1 MQVTLR
7 PMKKKDMALIRKLTV
22 ETGWNSMSETDRKE
36 LNKKQWSR
44 HMEEVFENFAK
55 QENSEI
61 YVAEDENHTFAGY
74 LFVGE
79 SRNLMVGKSSGFI
92 YDIYVNEEFRGKGI
106 GKQLIERAENY
117 CRQRGYTRLSLM
129 VSAHNKPALKL
140 YESTGF
146 QKDQIYMD
154 KEII

>member
-1 MQVTLR
+1 MFR

-22 ETGWNSMSETDRKE
+22 ETGWNSISETDRKE

-61 YVAEDENHTFAGY
+61 YVAEDENQTFAGY

-79 SRNLMVGKSSGFI
+79 STNLMVGKSSGFI

-129 VSAHNKPALKL
+129 VSAHNQPALKL

-154 KEII
+154 KEIS